1 MIKQRTLG
9 PYTVSAIGMGCMPLS
24 FRHERDPLLID
35 EPDRAIAVIHAAM
48 DAGITLFDTADIYA
62 PAWNS
67 MGHNEILLGKA
78 LATLHNRLI
87 SPDIV
92 AIHDASGAK
101 GISFWRE
108 R

>member
-48 DAGITLFDTADIYA
+48 DAGITLFDTADPGTVAGIE
-62 PAWNS
+62 S
-67 MGHNEILLGKA
+67 GRFTA
-78 LATLHNRLI
+78 LFTT
-87 SPDIV
+87 D
-92 AIHDASGAK
+92 
-101 GISFWRE
+101 
-108 R
+108 